1 MSAVMPTV
9 TLRLLTILMLPFIFL
24 SCKETVVKNSHGL
37 KNIPVSAYTYK
48 GLVEKSIQLKFK
60 SSGSSTTKIIA
71 EVEIPFNYKY
81 PLKYQWKLG
90 DQVVLSNGELKGE
103 VISLEQNK
111 KVEISIDVT
120 GFKSNVARFVRF
132 EIMGTNPQR
141 KIYADGIYSSDV
153 SSSFESIVQEVE
165 NYKSSHSKDSK

>member
-1 MSAVMPTV
+1 MSAVTP
-9 TLRLLTILMLPFIFL
+9 RLLTLLLLFFAIL
-24 SCKETVVKNSHGL
+24 SCKKTVQNSHGL

-60 SSGSSTTKIIA
+60 SSDSSTTTITA
-71 EVEIPFNYKY
+71 EVEIPFNYQY

-90 DQVVLSNGELKGE
+90 DQVVLSNGQLKGE

-120 GFKSNVARFVRF
+120 GFKSGVARFVRF

-165 NYKSSHSKDSK
+165 NYKSYHSKDSK